1 LLSTFP
7 ISQVVHLRTVVASKD
22 AFLCLN
28 PVSAHTVCLAWY
40 IVKERCFLF
49 EAGCVFY
56 VIRALGQDPF
66 GSFLLP
72 AQCLNRRHQQLTTAA
87 NYNHRRTAC
96 KIFLLIQDR
105 LIIF

>member
-1 LLSTFP
+1 MN
-7 ISQVVHLRTVVASKD
+7 RASED

-56 VIRALGQDPF
+56 VILALGQGPF
-66 GSFLLP
+66 GSFLLLL
-72 AQCLNRRHQQLTTAA
+72 QRLKSRRQTDNGGEL
-87 NYNHRRTAC
+87 
-96 KIFLLIQDR
+96 
-105 LIIF
+105 